1 MTVRT
6 ILKMGN
12 PALHVISAPVEH
24 PASPEIRAL
33 LDDMRDTLDSV
44 AGIGLAA
51 PQLGVPLRV
60 VLYCLPPSRIP
71 AGARTQP
78 VPWTP
83 LINPTITPLSDETVH
98 LWERCLSL
106 PGLYARV
113 PRHRHVSIRY
123 QSTDGR
129 WIEQDCH
136 GYHATLLQHECDHLD
151 GVLYPSRMAQPTDM
165 AFASEVCGPAGVYTY
180 TPEEFDGSGGAGD
193 SSLR

>member
-12 PALHVISAPVEH
+12 PALTVVSEPVVD
-24 PASPEIRAL
+24 ARAPEIRAL
-33 LDDMRDTLDSV
+33 VDDMRDTLDSI

-51 PQLGVPLRV
+51 PQIAVPLRV
-60 VLYCLPPSRIP
+60 VLYCIPASRIP
-71 AGARTQP
+71 EGARSEP

-83 LINPTITPLSDETVH
+83 LINPLITPIGEEKVE

-113 PRHRHVSIRY
+113 PRFAQIRIRW
-123 QSTDGR
+123 QSLDGAWNER
-129 WIEQDCH
+129 ECR

-151 GVLYPSRMAQPTDM
+151 GILYPGRMPDASRLAYAT
-165 AFASEVCGPAGVYTY
+165 EVCGPAGVYTY
-180 TPEEFDGSGGAGD
+180 PPEEFDGRAG
-193 SSLR
+193 RA